1 MSSTKFDFSA
11 VGVPN
16 GNFFGFPYTIA
27 ESSIVLLPVS
37 WDVTTSYGGGAAK
50 GPKAIMNASVQLDF
64 FDFDVPN
71 AAYIGVGTV
80 PINKNWKRLSK
91 HYRNKAALIIDC
103 LEKGI
108 ELSDDLIAMQHE
120 INEASKTLNREVYD
134 QTKLLLEQNKLVGL
148 VGGDHSTPF
157 GHIKA
162 ITEKHQSIGILQ
174 IDAHADLRKAYEGFE
189 HSHASIMYN
198 IIQLQ
203 GISKLVQVGIRDI
216 CEDEIE
222 LATNDSRIC
231 IFDDYQLK
239 QNEFNGVSWKNQCE
253 EIISNLPEKVY
264 ISFDIDGLS
273 PDLCPNTG
281 TPVAGGLSFH
291 QAVFLIKLL
300 ATSGRTIVGF
310 DLNEV
315 SPGNDEWD
323 ANVGAR
329 ILYKLCNLM
338 HLSQLKKKAV

>member
-1 MSSTKFDFSA
+1 MSLTKFDFSA

-64 FDFDVPN
+64 YDFDVPN

-80 PINKNWKRLSK
+80 PLNKNWKQLSK
-91 HYRNKAALIIDC
+91 YYRTKAALIIEY
-103 LEKGI
+103 LEAGKA
-108 ELSDDLIAMQHE
+108 LTDDLLAIQKE
-120 INEASKTLNREVYD
+120 INEASKTLNTEVYE
-134 QTKLLLEQNKLVGL
+134 QTKQLLAQNKLVGL
-148 VGGDHSTPF
+148 VGGDHSTPY

-162 ITEKHQSIGILQ
+162 IAEKHESIGILQ

-198 IIQLQ
+198 VLQLP

-222 LATNDSRIC
+222 LTQQDDRVIM
-231 IFDDYQLK
+231 FDDFKLK
-239 QNEFNGVSWKNQCE
+239 QNEFNGVNWHQQCE
-253 EIISNLPEKVY
+253 DIVSKLPEKVY

-291 QAVFLIKLL
+291 QAVYLIKTL
-300 ATSGRTIVGF
+300 AKSGKTIVGF

-329 ILYKLCNLM
+329 MLYKMCNLM
-338 HLSQLKKKAV
+338 RLSQ

>member
-1 MSSTKFDFSA
+1 MNSTKFDFSA
-11 VGVPN
+11 VGVSN

-50 GPKAIMNASVQLDF
+50 GPKAIMDASVQLDF
-64 FDFDVPN
+64 YDFDVPN
-71 AAYIGVGTV
+71 APYIGVGTV
-80 PINKNWKRLSK
+80 PLNKNWKRLSK
-91 HYRNKAALIIDC
+91 HYRAKAALIIDY
-103 LEKGI
+103 LETGKV
-108 ELSDDLIAMQHE
+108 LTDDLLSLQNE
-120 INEASKTLNREVYD
+120 INEASNTLNKEVYE
-134 QTKLLLEQNKLVGL
+134 QTKQLLAQNKLVGL

-162 ITEKHQSIGILQ
+162 IAEKHDSIGILQ
-174 IDAHADLRKAYEGFE
+174 IDAHADLRKAYEGFQ
-189 HSHASIMYN
+189 HSHASILYN
-198 IIQLQ
+198 VMQLPT
-203 GISKLVQVGIRDI
+203 ISKLVQVGIRDI

-222 LATNDSRIC
+222 LAQSDNRI
-231 IFDDYQLK
+231 IMFDDYTLK
-239 QNEFNGVSWKNQCE
+239 QNEFNGVSWQLQCE
-253 EIISNLPEKVY
+253 TIINTLPEKVY

-291 QAVFLIKLL
+291 QAVYLIKVL
-300 ATSGRTIVGF
+300 AKSGKTIVGF

-315 SPGNDEWD
+315 SPGKDDEWD

-329 ILYKLCNLM
+329 MLYKLCNLM
-338 HLSQLKKKAV
+338 HLSQ

>member
-1 MSSTKFDFSA
+1 MNSTKFDFSA
-11 VGVPN
+11 VGVSN

-50 GPKAIMNASVQLDF
+50 GPKAIMDASVQLDF
-64 FDFDVPN
+64 YDFDVPN
-71 AAYIGVGTV
+71 APYIGVGTV
-80 PINKNWKRLSK
+80 PLNKNWKRLSK
-91 HYRNKAALIIDC
+91 HYRAKAALIIDY
-103 LEKGI
+103 LETGKV
-108 ELSDDLIAMQHE
+108 LTDDLLSLQNE
-120 INEASKTLNREVYD
+120 INEASNTLNKEVYE
-134 QTKLLLEQNKLVGL
+134 QTKQLLAQNKLVGL

-162 ITEKHQSIGILQ
+162 IAEKHDSIGILQ
-174 IDAHADLRKAYEGFE
+174 IDAHADLRKAYEGFQ

-198 IIQLQ
+198 VMQLPT
-203 GISKLVQVGIRDI
+203 ISKLVQVGIRDI

-222 LATNDSRIC
+222 LAQSDNRI
-231 IFDDYQLK
+231 IMFDDYTLK
-239 QNEFNGVSWKNQCE
+239 QNEFNGVNWQLQCE
-253 EIISNLPEKVY
+253 AIINTLPEKVY

-291 QAVFLIKLL
+291 QAVYLIKVL
-300 ATSGRTIVGF
+300 AKSGKTIVGF

-315 SPGNDEWD
+315 SPGKDDEWD

-329 ILYKLCNLM
+329 MLYKLCNLM
-338 HLSQLKKKAV
+338 HLSQ

>member
-1 MSSTKFDFSA
+1 MNSTKFDFSA
-11 VGVPN
+11 VGVSN

-50 GPKAIMNASVQLDF
+50 GPKAIMDASVQLDF
-64 FDFDVPN
+64 YDFDVPN
-71 AAYIGVGTV
+71 APYIGVGTV
-80 PINKNWKRLSK
+80 PLNKNWKRLSK
-91 HYRNKAALIIDC
+91 HYRAKAALIIDY
-103 LEKGI
+103 LETGKV
-108 ELSDDLIAMQHE
+108 LTDDLLTLQNE
-120 INEASKTLNREVYD
+120 INEASNTLNKEVYE
-134 QTKLLLEQNKLVGL
+134 QTKQLLAQNKLVGL

-162 ITEKHQSIGILQ
+162 IAEKHDSIGILQ
-174 IDAHADLRKAYEGFE
+174 IDAHADLRKAYEGFQ

-198 IIQLQ
+198 VMQLPT
-203 GISKLVQVGIRDI
+203 ISKLVQVGIRDI

-222 LATNDSRIC
+222 LAQSDNRI
-231 IFDDYQLK
+231 IMFDDYTLK
-239 QNEFNGVSWKNQCE
+239 QNEFNGVNWQLQCE
-253 EIISNLPEKVY
+253 AIINTLPEKVY

-291 QAVFLIKLL
+291 QAVYLIKVL
-300 ATSGRTIVGF
+300 AKSGKTIVGF

-315 SPGNDEWD
+315 SPGKDDEWD

-329 ILYKLCNLM
+329 MLYKLCNLM
-338 HLSQLKKKAV
+338 HLSQ

>member
-1 MSSTKFDFSA
+1 MSLTKFDFSA

-50 GPKAIMNASVQLDF
+50 GPKAIMDASVQLDF
-64 FDFDVPN
+64 YDFDVLN
-71 AAYIGVGTV
+71 APYIGIGTI
-80 PINKNWKRLSK
+80 PLNKSWKQLSK
-91 HYRNKAALIIDC
+91 YYRTKAALIIEY
-103 LEKGI
+103 LEAGKA
-108 ELSDDLIAMQHE
+108 LTDDLLALQKE
-120 INEASKTLNREVYD
+120 INEASNTLNTEVYE
-134 QTKLLLEQNKLVGL
+134 QTKQLLAQNKLVGL
-148 VGGDHSTPF
+148 VGGDHSTPY

-162 ITEKHQSIGILQ
+162 IAEKHESIGILQ

-198 IIQLQ
+198 VLQLP
-203 GISKLVQVGIRDI
+203 GISKLIQVGIRDI

-222 LATNDSRIC
+222 LVQQDERVIM
-231 IFDDYQLK
+231 FDDFKLK
-239 QNEFNGVSWKNQCE
+239 QNEFSGITWQQQCE
-253 EIISNLPEKVY
+253 DIVNKLPEKVY

-291 QAVFLIKLL
+291 QAIYLIKTV
-300 ATSGRTIVGF
+300 AKSGKTIVGF

-329 ILYKLCNLM
+329 MLYKLCNLM
-338 HLSQLKKKAV
+338 YLSQ

>member
-1 MSSTKFDFSA
+1 MSLTKFDFSA

-27 ESSIVLLPVS
+27 ESSIVLLPVT

-50 GPKAIMNASVQLDF
+50 GPKAIMDASVQLDF
-64 FDFDVPN
+64 YDFDVPN
-71 AAYIGVGTV
+71 APYIGIGTI
-80 PINKNWKRLSK
+80 PLNKNWKRLSK
-91 HYRNKAALIIDC
+91 HYRGKAAAIIAC
-103 LEKGI
+103 LENGQV
-108 ELSDDLIAMQHE
+108 LSDDLLALQNE
-120 INEASKTLNREVYD
+120 INEASKTLNNEVYN
-134 QTKLLLEQNKLVGL
+134 QTKQLLEQNKLVGL
-148 VGGDHSTPF
+148 VGGDHSTPY

-162 ITEKHQSIGILQ
+162 ITEKHEKIGILQ
-174 IDAHADLRKAYEGFE
+174 IDAHADLRKSYEGFE

-198 IIQLQ
+198 VIQLP

-222 LATNDSRIC
+222 LAQQDSRVIM
-231 IFDDYQLK
+231 FDDFKLK
-239 QNEFNGVSWKNQCE
+239 QNEFSGITWQQQCE
-253 EIISNLPEKVY
+253 DIVSKLPEKVY

-291 QAVFLIKLL
+291 QAVYLIKTV
-300 ATSGRTIVGF
+300 AKSGKTIVGF

-315 SPGNDEWD
+315 SPGKDEWD

-329 ILYKLCNLM
+329 MLYKMCNLM
-338 HLSQLKKKAV
+338 HLSQL

>member
-1 MSSTKFDFSA
+1 MSLTKFDFSA

-16 GNFFGFPYTIA
+16 GNFFGFPYSIS

-50 GPKAIMNASVQLDF
+50 GPKAIMDASVQLDF
-64 FDFDVPN
+64 YDFDVPD

-80 PINKNWKRLSK
+80 PLNKNWKQLSK
-91 HYRNKAALIIDC
+91 YYRAKAALIIEY
-103 LEKGI
+103 LEAGNP
-108 ELSDDLIAMQHE
+108 LTDDLLALQKE
-120 INEASKTLNREVYD
+120 INEASNTLNTEVYE
-134 QTKLLLEQNKLVGL
+134 QTKQLLAQNKLVGL
-148 VGGDHSTPF
+148 VGGDHSTPY

-162 ITEKHQSIGILQ
+162 IAEQYQSIGILQ

-198 IIQLQ
+198 VLQLP

-222 LATNDSRIC
+222 LAQQDDRVIM
-231 IFDDYQLK
+231 FDDFKLK
-239 QNEFNGVSWKNQCE
+239 QNEFNGVNWHQQCE
-253 EIISNLPEKVY
+253 DIVSKLPEKVY

-291 QAVFLIKLL
+291 QAVYLIKTV
-300 ATSGRTIVGF
+300 AKSGKTIVGF

-315 SPGNDEWD
+315 SPGKDEWD

-329 ILYKLCNLM
+329 MLYKLCNLM
-338 HLSQLKKKAV
+338 HLSQL

>member
-1 MSSTKFDFSA
+1 MNSTKFDFSA
-11 VGVPN
+11 VGVSN

-50 GPKAIMNASVQLDF
+50 GPKAIMDASVQLDF
-64 FDFDVPN
+64 YDFDVPN
-71 AAYIGVGTV
+71 APYIGVGTV
-80 PINKNWKRLSK
+80 PLNKNWKRLSK
-91 HYRNKAALIIDC
+91 HYRAKAALIIDY
-103 LEKGI
+103 LETGKV
-108 ELSDDLIAMQHE
+108 LTDDLLSLQNE
-120 INEASKTLNREVYD
+120 INEASNTLNKEVYE
-134 QTKLLLEQNKLVGL
+134 QTKQLLAQNKLVGL

-162 ITEKHQSIGILQ
+162 IAEKHDSIGILQ
-174 IDAHADLRKAYEGFE
+174 IDAHADLRKAYEGFQ

-198 IIQLQ
+198 VMQLPT
-203 GISKLVQVGIRDI
+203 ISKLVQVGIRDI

-222 LATNDSRIC
+222 LAQSDNRI
-231 IFDDYQLK
+231 IMFDDYTLK
-239 QNEFNGVSWKNQCE
+239 QNEFNGVSWQLQCE
-253 EIISNLPEKVY
+253 TIINTLPEKVY

-291 QAVFLIKLL
+291 QAVYLIKVL
-300 ATSGRTIVGF
+300 AKSGKTIVGF

-315 SPGNDEWD
+315 SPGKDDEWD

-329 ILYKLCNLM
+329 MLYKLCNLM
-338 HLSQLKKKAV
+338 HLSQ